1 MMKQAFQFGK
11 IVEHR
16 NFINR
21 KLEIERLHQNFLNR
35 THTILISP
43 RRWGKS
49 SLVKTAAEKFISTN
63 QNYRLCYIDLFEIRS
78 EKDFY
83 EKYSKVVLGAVYT
96 RIDEWIEGIK
106 KFLSKITPK
115 IRLDLQ
121 QEIKFDMSLDIKK
134 EADAV
139 SELLNLPERLAED
152 NGIELIICL
161 DEFQNIAELPESMAI
176 QRLLRSVWQKHRHVT
191 YCLYG
196 SKQHMLTDLFNKKSM
211 PFFRFGDLFY
221 LDKISSEEWV
231 NYISRQFEDTG
242 KKITDQLAERI
253 VIAMDQHSYY
263 VQQLS
268 YYVWT
273 HTENIAT
280 EKIFDMA
287 VSQLLQSNTILF
299 QKDFESL
306 SRTQVNF
313 LRMLLDGVTEGFTRG
328 EILVRYE
335 LGTSANVAKIIP
347 QLEKKEILE
356 IYGKKVSF
364 SDPAFALWLK
374 QLFA

>member
-1 MMKQAFQFGK
+1 MKQAFQFGK
-11 IVEHR
+11 IVDQG

-21 KLEIERLHQNFLNR
+21 KQEIDRLHQNFLNR

-49 SLVKTAAEKFISTN
+49 SLVKIAAEKFVSKHK
-63 QNYRLCYIDLFEIRS
+63 NYRVCYIDLFEIRS
-78 EKDFY
+78 EKEFY
-83 EKYSKVVLGAVYT
+83 EKYSKVILGAVYN
-96 RIDEWIEGIK
+96 RFDDWIEGIK
-106 KFLSKITPK
+106 KFLSKISPK

-121 QEIKFDMSLDIKK
+121 QEIKFDMALDIRK
-134 EADAV
+134 ESEAV
-139 SELLNLPERLAED
+139 SEILNLPERLAEEK
-152 NGIELIICL
+152 GIELIICL
-161 DEFQNIAELPESMAI
+161 DEFQNIAELPDSMAI
-176 QRLLRSVWQKHRHVT
+176 QRLLRSVWQHHQHVT

-196 SKQHMLTDLFNKKSM
+196 SKQHMLSELFNKKSM

-221 LDKISSEEWV
+221 LDKIPSAEWV
-231 NYISRQFEDTG
+231 KYICRQFKETG
-242 KKITDQLAERI
+242 KEISEPLAERI
-253 VIAMDQHSYY
+253 VETMDRHSYY

-273 HTENIAT
+273 HTEDAASY
-280 EKIFDMA
+280 KIFETA
-287 VSQLLQSNTILF
+287 ITQLLQSNTILF

-313 LRMLLDGVTEGFTRG
+313 LRMLLDGVTDGFTRG
-328 EILVRYE
+328 EILEKYE

-356 IYGKKVSF
+356 IYNKKVSF
-364 SDPAFALWLK
+364 SDPAFAHWLK

>member
-1 MMKQAFQFGK
+1 MTKQAFQFGK
-11 IVEHR
+11 IVEHQ

-21 KLEIERLHQNFLNR
+21 KQEIERLHQNFLNR

-49 SLVKTAAEKFISTN
+49 SLVKTAAEKFISTH

-96 RIDEWIEGIK
+96 RMDEWIEGIK

-134 EADAV
+134 EVDAV

-152 NGIELIICL
+152 KGIELIICL
-161 DEFQNIAELPESMAI
+161 DEFQNIAELPESMSI
-176 QRLLRSVWQKHRHVT
+176 QRLLRSVWQKHKHVT

-231 NYISRQFEDTG
+231 NYICRQFEDTG
-242 KKITDQLAERI
+242 KNITDQLAERV

-273 HTENIAT
+273 HTEIIAT

-287 VSQLLQSNTILF
+287 VKQLLQSNTILF

-313 LRMLLDGVTEGFTRG
+313 LKMLLDGVTDGFTRG

>member
-1 MMKQAFQFGK
+1 MKQAFQFGK
-11 IVEHR
+11 IVGQK

-49 SLVKTAAEKFISTN
+49 SLVKVAAEQFVARHG
-63 QNYRLCYIDLFEIRS
+63 NYRLCYIDLFEIRS

-96 RIDEWIEGIK
+96 QFDDWIEGVK

-121 QEIKFDMSLDIKK
+121 QEIKFDMALDIRK
-134 EADAV
+134 ETEAV
-139 SELLNLPERLAED
+139 GELLDLPERLAVD
-152 NGIELIICL
+152 KGIELIICL

-176 QRLLRSVWQKHRHVT
+176 QRLLRSVWQKHQHVT

-196 SKQHMLTDLFNKKSM
+196 SKQHMLADLFNKKSM
-211 PFFRFGDLFY
+211 PFFKFGDLFY
-221 LDKISSEEWV
+221 LEKISPKEWI
-231 NYISRQFEDTG
+231 NYICRQFRDTG
-242 KKITDQLAERI
+242 KTIAEPFAGRI
-253 VIAMDQHSYY
+253 VTDMDQHSYY

-273 HTENIAT
+273 HTEDT
-280 EKIFDMA
+280 VDEKIYDLA
-287 VSQLLQSNTILF
+287 VTQLLQSNTILF

-328 EILVRYE
+328 EILERYE

-347 QLEKKEILE
+347 QLEKKEIVE
-356 IYGKKVSF
+356 TYAKKVSF

-374 QLFA
+374 QLFS

>member
-1 MMKQAFQFGK
+1 MKQAFQFGK
-11 IVEHR
+11 IVEQR

-21 KLEIERLHQNFLNR
+21 KSEIIRLHQNFSNR

-49 SLVKTAAEKFISTN
+49 SLVKTAAEKFVSKHK
-63 QNYRLCYIDLFEIRS
+63 NYRVCYIDLFEIRS

-83 EKYSKVVLGAVYT
+83 EKYSKVILSSVYT
-96 RIDEWIEGIK
+96 RFDDWIDGIK

-121 QEIKFDMSLDIKK
+121 QEIKFDMALDIKK
-134 EADAV
+134 ETEAV
-139 SELLNLPERLAED
+139 SELLNLPERLAEEK
-152 NGIELIICL
+152 GIELIICL
-161 DEFQNIAELPESMAI
+161 DEFQNIAELPESIAI
-176 QRLLRSVWQKHRHVT
+176 QRLLRAVWQQHQHVT

-196 SKQHMLTDLFNKKSM
+196 SKQHMLADLFNKKSM
-211 PFFRFGDLFY
+211 PFFKFGDLFY
-221 LDKISSEEWV
+221 LDKISTAEWIK
-231 NYISRQFEDTG
+231 YISRQFKETG
-242 KKITDQLAERI
+242 KSISVPLAAQI
-253 VIAMDQHSYY
+253 VNTMDNHSYY

-273 HTENIAT
+273 HTQDVAN
-280 EKIFDMA
+280 EKIFDTA
-287 VSQLLQSNTILF
+287 ISQLLQSNTILF

-328 EILVRYE
+328 EILERYE

-356 IYGKKVSF
+356 TYGKKVIF
-364 SDPAFALWLK
+364 SDPAFAHWLRE
-374 QLFA
+374 LFA

>member
-1 MMKQAFQFGK
+1 MKQAFQFGK

-287 VSQLLQSNTILF
+287 VNQLLQSNTILF

>member
-1 MMKQAFQFGK
+1 MTKQAFQFGK

-21 KLEIERLHQNFLNR
+21 KQEIERLHQNFLNR
-35 THTILISP
+35 THTILIST

-49 SLVKTAAEKFISTN
+49 SLVKTAAEKFISTH

-96 RIDEWIEGIK
+96 RMDEWIEGIK

-134 EADAV
+134 EVDAV

-152 NGIELIICL
+152 KGIELIICL

-231 NYISRQFEDTG
+231 NYICRQFEDTG

-273 HTENIAT
+273 HTEIIAT

-287 VSQLLQSNTILF
+287 VKQLLQSNTILF

-313 LRMLLDGVTEGFTRG
+313 LKMLLDGVTDGFTRG

>member
-1 MMKQAFQFGK
+1 MKQAFQFGK
-11 IVEHR
+11 IVDR
-16 NFINR
+16 GNFINR

-49 SLVKTAAEKFISTN
+49 SLVKTSAEKFVSKHK
-63 QNYRLCYIDLFEIRS
+63 NYRVCYIDLFEIRS
-78 EKDFY
+78 EKEFY
-83 EKYSKVVLGAVYT
+83 EKYSKVILGAVYT
-96 RIDEWIEGIK
+96 RFDDWVEGIK

-121 QEIKFDMSLDIKK
+121 QEIKFDMALDIKK
-134 EADAV
+134 ESEAV
-139 SELLNLPERLAED
+139 SEILNLPERLAEEK
-152 NGIELIICL
+152 GIELIICL

-176 QRLLRSVWQKHRHVT
+176 QRLLRSIWQHHQHVT

-196 SKQHMLTDLFNKKSM
+196 SKQHMLAELFNKKSM

-221 LDKISSEEWV
+221 LDKIHSGEWV
-231 NYISRQFEDTG
+231 KYICKQFKETG
-242 KKITDQLAERI
+242 KEISEVLAGRI
-253 VIAMDQHSYY
+253 VETMDMHSYY

-273 HTENIAT
+273 HTEEVASD
-280 EKIFDMA
+280 KIFETA
-287 VSQLLQSNTILF
+287 ITQLLQSNTILF

-328 EILVRYE
+328 EILERYE

-356 IYGKKVSF
+356 IYNKKVSF
-364 SDPAFALWLK
+364 SDPAFAHWLR

>member
-11 IVEHR
+11 IVDQG

-21 KLEIERLHQNFLNR
+21 KSEIERLHQNFLNR

-49 SLVKTAAEKFISTN
+49 SLVKTAAEKFVSKN
-63 QNYRLCYIDLFEIRS
+63 KNYRVCYIDLFEIRS
-78 EKDFY
+78 EKEFY
-83 EKYSKVVLGAVYT
+83 EKYSKVILGAVYT
-96 RIDEWIEGIK
+96 RFDDWIEGIK

-121 QEIKFDMSLDIKK
+121 QEIKFDMALDIRK
-134 EADAV
+134 ESEAV
-139 SELLNLPERLAED
+139 SEILNLPERLAEEK
-152 NGIELIICL
+152 GIELIICL

-176 QRLLRSVWQKHRHVT
+176 QRLLRSVWQHHQHVT

-196 SKQHMLTDLFNKKSM
+196 SKQHMLAELFNKKSM

-221 LDKISSEEWV
+221 LDKIASVEWV
-231 NYISRQFEDTG
+231 KYICRQFKETG
-242 KKITDQLAERI
+242 KEISEVLAERI
-253 VIAMDQHSYY
+253 VETMDRHSYY

-273 HTENIAT
+273 HTGDVAND
-280 EKIFDMA
+280 KIFDA
-287 VSQLLQSNTILF
+287 AISQLLQSNTILF

-328 EILVRYE
+328 EMLEKYE

-356 IYGKKVSF
+356 IYNKKVSF
-364 SDPAFALWLK
+364 SDPAFAHWLR

>member
-1 MMKQAFQFGK
+1 MKQAFQFGK
-11 IVEHR
+11 IVEQR

-21 KLEIERLHQNFLNR
+21 RREIERLHQNFLNR

-49 SLVKTAAEKFISTN
+49 SLVKTATEKFISTN
-63 QNYRLCYIDLFEIRS
+63 KNYRLCYIDLFEIRS

-83 EKYSKVVLGAVYT
+83 EKYSKVVMGAVYT
-96 RIDEWIEGIK
+96 RVDEWIGGVK

-121 QEIKFDMSLDIKK
+121 QDIKFDMSLDITK

-139 SELLNLPERLAED
+139 SELLNLPEKLAEE
-152 NGIELIICL
+152 NGVELIICL

-176 QRLLRSVWQKHRHVT
+176 QRLLRSVWQKHKHVT

-196 SKQHMLTDLFNKKSM
+196 SKQHMLADLFNKKSM

-231 NYISRQFEDTG
+231 SYICRQFEDTG
-242 KKITDQLAERI
+242 KEISEQLAERI
-253 VIAMDQHSYY
+253 VLAMDQHSYY

-273 HTENIAT
+273 HTEKIAT
-280 EKIFDMA
+280 EKIFNMA
-287 VSQLLQSNTILF
+287 VSQLIQSNTILF

-306 SRTQVNF
+306 SRTQINF
-313 LRMLLDGVTEGFTRG
+313 LRMLLDGVSEGFTRG
-328 EILVRYE
+328 EILTKYE
-335 LGTSANVAKIIP
+335 LGTSANIAKIIP
-347 QLEKKEILE
+347 QLEKKEIIE
-356 IYGKKVSF
+356 TYGKKVSF
-364 SDPAFALWLK
+364 SDPAFALWLN

>member
-1 MMKQAFQFGK
+1 MKQAFQFGK
-11 IVEHR
+11 IVEQR

-21 KLEIERLHQNFLNR
+21 KLEIIRLHQNFSNR

-49 SLVKTAAEKFISTN
+49 SLVKTAAEKFVSQN
-63 QNYRLCYIDLFEIRS
+63 KNYRVCYIDLFEIRS

-83 EKYSKVVLGAVYT
+83 EKYSKVILGAVYS
-96 RIDEWIEGIK
+96 RFDEWIEGIK

-121 QEIKFDMSLDIKK
+121 QEIKFDMALDIKK
-134 EADAV
+134 ETEAV
-139 SELLNLPERLAED
+139 SELLNLPERVAEEK
-152 NGIELIICL
+152 GIELIICL
-161 DEFQNIAELPESMAI
+161 DEFQNIAELPGSMAI
-176 QRLLRSVWQKHRHVT
+176 QRLLRAVWQQHKHVT

-196 SKQHMLTDLFNKKSM
+196 SKQHMLADLFNKKSM

-221 LDKISSEEWV
+221 LDKISSGEWV
-231 NYISRQFEDTG
+231 KYICRQFKETE
-242 KKITDQLAERI
+242 KNISALLAERI
-253 VIAMDQHSYY
+253 VDTMDNHSYY

-273 HTENIAT
+273 HTLDVVNE
-280 EKIFDMA
+280 EIFDKA
-287 VSQLLQSNTILF
+287 IRQLLQSNTILF

-328 EILVRYE
+328 EILERYE

-356 IYGKKVSF
+356 TYAKKVSF
-364 SDPAFALWLK
+364 SDPAFAHWLRE
-374 QLFA
+374 LFA

>member
-1 MMKQAFQFGK
+1 MTKQAFQFGK

-21 KLEIERLHQNFLNR
+21 KQEIERLHQNFLNR

-49 SLVKTAAEKFISTN
+49 SLVKTAAEKFISTH

-96 RIDEWIEGIK
+96 RMDEWIEGIK

-134 EADAV
+134 EVDAV

-152 NGIELIICL
+152 KGIELIICL

-176 QRLLRSVWQKHRHVT
+176 QRLLRSVWQKHKHVT

-231 NYISRQFEDTG
+231 NYICRQFDDTG
-242 KKITDQLAERI
+242 KKITDQLAERV

-273 HTENIAT
+273 HTEIIAT

-287 VSQLLQSNTILF
+287 VKQLLQSNTILF

-313 LRMLLDGVTEGFTRG
+313 LKMLLDGVTDGFTRG

>member
-1 MMKQAFQFGK
+1 MKQAFQFGK
-11 IVEHR
+11 IVERR

-21 KLEIERLHQNFLNR
+21 KQEIERLHQNFLNR
-35 THTILISP
+35 THTVLISP

-49 SLVKTAAEKFISTN
+49 SLVKSAAEKFISAH

-83 EKYSKVVLGAVYT
+83 EKYSKVVLGAVYS
-96 RIDEWIEGIK
+96 RFDEWMEGIK

-121 QEIKFDMSLDIKK
+121 QEIKFDMSLDVKK
-134 EADAV
+134 EIAAV
-139 SELLNLPERLAED
+139 SELLDLPEKLAAD
-152 NGIELIICL
+152 KGIELIVCL
-161 DEFQNIAELPESMAI
+161 DEFQNIAELPESMAV
-176 QRLLRSVWQKHRHVT
+176 QRLLRSVWQKHQHVT

-196 SKQHMLTDLFNKKSM
+196 SKQHMLADLFNKKSM

-221 LDKISSEEWV
+221 LDKIATEEWV
-231 NYISRQFEDTG
+231 SYICRQFEATE
-242 KKITDQLAERI
+242 KKITEQLAERI
-253 VIAMDQHSYY
+253 VMEMDQHSYY

-273 HTENIAT
+273 HTHDIAT
-280 EKIFDMA
+280 EKIFNKA

-313 LRMLLDGVTEGFTRG
+313 LRMLLDGVTEGFTRR
-328 EILVRYE
+328 EILDKYE

-347 QLEKKEILE
+347 QLEKKEIIE
-356 IYGKKVSF
+356 TYGKKVSF

-374 QLFA
+374 QLFD

>member
-1 MMKQAFQFGK
+1 MKQAFQFGK
-11 IVEHR
+11 IVEHG

-49 SLVKTAAEKFISTN
+49 SLVKAAAEKFITTHR
-63 QNYRLCYIDLFEIRS
+63 NYRLCYIDLFEIRS

-83 EKYSKVVLGAVYT
+83 EKYSKIVMGAVYNHF
-96 RIDEWIEGIK
+96 DEWIEGMK

-121 QEIKFDMSLDIKK
+121 QEIKFDMALDIQK

-152 NGIELIICL
+152 KGIELIICL

-176 QRLLRSVWQKHRHVT
+176 QRLLRAVWQKHQHVT

-196 SKQHMLTDLFNKKSM
+196 SKQHMLADLFNKKSM
-211 PFFRFGDLFY
+211 PFFKFGDLFY
-221 LDKISSEEWV
+221 LDKISSDEWV
-231 NYISRQFEDTG
+231 RYICRQFESTG
-242 KKITDQLAERI
+242 KKISTQLAERI
-253 VIAMDQHSYY
+253 VIAMEQHSYY

-273 HTENIAT
+273 HTEKIAS
-280 EKIFDMA
+280 EKIFDTA
-287 VSQLLQSNTILF
+287 VTQLLQSNTILF

-313 LRMLLDGVTEGFTRG
+313 LKMLLDGVTEGFTRG
-328 EILVRYE
+328 EMLERYE

-356 IYGKKVSF
+356 NYGKKISF